1 METRTAFQHAA
12 KTGTWKDLYLYRV
25 VLVTRPLR
33 LSKKEKKCNRSEKRL
48 QWSLNWFWI
57 VPPGGR
63 SCHNNCRTSRRR
75 GWAPAEG
82 PGRHVTSLP
91 MTEFSLIYQYTEIDF
106 DFTLVIGSLVGSL
119 KGKEGFFLNILEPG
133 WVWVKLDR
141 SRNGFGVLT
150 SLMIT

>member
-1 METRTAFQHAA
+1 
-12 KTGTWKDLYLYRV
+12 
-25 VLVTRPLR
+25 
-33 LSKKEKKCNRSEKRL
+33 
-48 QWSLNWFWI
+48 
-57 VPPGGR
+57 
-63 SCHNNCRTSRRR
+63 
-75 GWAPAEG
+75 
-82 PGRHVTSLP
+82 